1 MIGKRVSIGLKP
13 GAQKLADE
21 WVSEPSMAAPVEEG
35 TSALVMKRLTIDI
48 PEDLHRILKVKAAT
62 EGVKMADLVRAW
74 ITDRCAS

>member
-48 PEDLHRILKVKAAT
+48 PEDLHRTLKVKAAT

-74 ITDRCAS
+74 ITDSCAS